1 MIRTTNLTKTFGTST
16 QKLNVLNN
24 INLHINHGDI
34 TGIIGL
40 SGAGKSTLLRII
52 GGLDVPTS
60 GNIIVNG
67 KTLLNLSPKEKIN
80 FHKEVGTVFQ
90 GYNLMLQKTVA
101 ENVALPLEIDRH
113 PKDYITRRVS
123 ELLQLVGLEDKA
135 TSYPSKLSGGQKQ
148 RVAIARALANNPKL
162 LLCDEP
168 TSALDCITTKAILDL
183 LAHINKT
190 LGVTIVIITH
200 DIDVVKSICTDVVV
214 LHEAEVAEAGPLS
227 SILAQATHPITQQ
240 FLI

>member
-1 MIRTTNLTKTFGTST
+1 MIRATNLTKTFGTST

-67 KTLLNLSPKEKIN
+67 KTLLNLTSREKIN

-101 ENVALPLEIDRH
+101 ENVALPLEIDKH

-148 RVAIARALANNPKL
+148 RVAIARALVNNPKL

>member
-1 MIRTTNLTKTFGTST
+1 MIRATNLTKTFGTST